1 MPEEITLESLT
12 ALARQL
18 DTAAPPVVALRRH
31 AAEMQFI
38 LDRLNALFG
47 RVARA
52 EDLQTALGDGALLR
66 ELTGLKAS
74 VTAALAAGQEI
85 GAIYTDNATAID
97 NLIAALTPEEEGE
110 DDDD

>member
-1 MPEEITLESLT
+1 MPTIESLT

-52 EDLQTALGDGALLR
+52 EDLQTALGDGALLK
-66 ELTGLKAS
+66 ELTSLKAS
-74 VTAALAAGQEI
+74 VLASLNAGQDI
-85 GAIYTDNATAID
+85 GAIYTANAEAID
-97 NLIAALTPEEEGE
+97 TLIDALTPPEEEGE
-110 DDDD
+110 DDDI